1 MTSNNK
7 VQHSSQRFVLH
18 ARNVLMMH
26 MSLEKARKLTL
37 VKVHAKNGYTGGVQ
51 AFTRGT

>member
-7 VQHSSQRFVLH
+7 VQDSSQRFVVY
-18 ARNVLMMH
+18 ARNVLIMH

-37 VKVHAKNGYTGGVQ
+37 VKVHAKNSYTGGVQ
-51 AFTRGT
+51 SFTRGT